1 MTREAEQEAQF
12 WGDKSPRHAR
22 GDEAVP
28 LHYLTAAYKRKRVID
43 NVMDSELRLAY
54 AQSKQ
59 NGDARYT
66 STAMHA
72 CTHTDCTH
80 LQCIFLAVRRHTVIS
95 VSNQVTACPVQFCW
109 RRVQ

>member
-12 WGDKSPRHAR
+12 WGDKSPRNAR

-59 NGDARYT
+59 NGDARYI
-66 STAMHA
+66 SMH
-72 CTHTDCTH
+72 TRLLHH
-80 LQCIFLAVRRHTVIS
+80 LQCIQFAMRRHTVIS
-95 VSNQVTACPVQFCW
+95 VSDQLTACPVQFCW

>member
-1 MTREAEQEAQF
+1 MTMTREAEQEAQF

-54 AQSKQ
+54 AQANQ
-59 NGDARYT
+59 NGDARYIL
-66 STAMHA
+66 TA
-72 CTHTDCTH
+72 HTLIVHICN
-80 LQCIFLAVRRHTVIS
+80 A
-95 VSNQVTACPVQFCW
+95 SNLHHGVKE
-109 RRVQ
+109 